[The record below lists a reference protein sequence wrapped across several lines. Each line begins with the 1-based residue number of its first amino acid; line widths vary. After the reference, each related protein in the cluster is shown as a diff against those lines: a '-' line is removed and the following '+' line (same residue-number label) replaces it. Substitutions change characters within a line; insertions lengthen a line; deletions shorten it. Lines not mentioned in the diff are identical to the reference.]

1 MIPERLPWHRPQWQ
15 RVERGVRE
23 GRVPHALL
31 LRGAAGNGKA
41 RFAARLAA
49 ALLCRSD
56 SPPCRACESCRLC
69 AAGSHPDR
77 FEVTIPEDRREIV
90 VDQIRDLVHSVS
102 LTARLGGYKA
112 VIVNPA
118 EQMNRHAANTL
129 LKTLEEP
136 PGATVFIL
144 VSSNHALLLATI
156 RSRCQ
161 MVDFPVA
168 DREIALKWLRDQL
181 LERRATGHETDE
193 THRRRPGRQE
203 KTRRRS
209 AIDTSSAGDRAGDR
223 YPPRDVESSRENDA
237 SPDPAEALDL
247 ARGAPM
253 RALELLC
260 GGSLELRRNLD
271 RDLDELLAGGDP
283 MTVAARWKE
292 IGRATVSL
300 WLTDILADRLRANVV
315 GRADSAGP
323 GPASVHFVRLLP
335 MLERSLELRGEV
347 QARSN
352 ANEQLA
358 LERLALAIAA
368 KSPVAGRRHQPS
380 GATHD

>member
-56 SPPCRACESCRLC
+56 NPPCGACASCRLC

-77 FEVTIPEDRREIV
+77 FDVTIPEDRREIV
-90 VDQIRDLVHSVS
+90 VEQIRDLVHSVG

-136 PGATVFIL
+136 PGATVFVL
-144 VSSNHALLLATI
+144 VSSNHALLPATI

-161 MVDFPVA
+161 MIDFPVA
-168 DREIALKWLRDQL
+168 DRDIALKWLRDRV
-181 LERRATGHETDE
+181 LERRTTGRETE
-193 THRRRPGRQE
+193 EAHRRRPGRQG
-203 KTRRRS
+203 KMRRGRT
-209 AIDTSSAGDRAGDR
+209 IDTSPADDRTGDRDPRRDAG
-223 YPPRDVESSRENDA
+223 SSREDDP

-247 ARGAPM
+247 ARGAPI
-253 RALELLC
+253 RALELL
-260 GGSLELRRNLD
+260 GGDSLAVRRNLD
-271 RDLDELLAGGDP
+271 RDLDALLAGGDP

-300 WLTDILADRLRANVV
+300 WLTDILADRLRASAV
-315 GRADSAGP
+315 GRTDCAGLGP
-323 GPASVHFVRLLP
+323 GSVQLVRLLP
-335 MLERSLELRGEV
+335 ALERSLELRGEV

-368 KSPVAGRRHQPS
+368 ESSATGR
-380 GATHD
+380 